1 MKIRCGNCGTVYNI
15 KDSLLAEKPRKVR
28 CSKCNHTFIVKPPPP
43 PPAAKTP
50 SATPDQQI
58 KPAQTPTPSVSKASP
73 TPSKLSAERQKP
85 SPRMQDTDEFMAI
98 PKAKGAP
105 PGKADPKMYVQT
117 HKMSPY
123 SPKVTPVKTPHKKA
137 DSHPSKEDS
146 SSSIKEK
153 EAVIKDSEAFEA
165 PEAPTPQQ
173 KEPTETKPL
182 ESASKPAKEPEETSP
197 FIHDFSTP
205 SESPALDKVS
215 SDSLFTDGKI
225 FADVGETAAES
236 PQIAADKGSVEP
248 PFSDSKVFADTTS
261 RPAYKPE
268 SETAPPQ
275 GAAEIEAPKPPFTER
290 KPAPDTLIPPEQ
302 QAKTPAQE
310 QKFKVKV
317 EGEEYEDLDLM
328 TVKKWIREGRLEPM
342 DEVLSESGEWVI
354 AADIPALMKYFRLKE
369 SIEASKPREG
379 VTKDRSALEYCTTH
393 PHEPARWKCSSCGRK
408 FCSQCV
414 KYETFGHI
422 RVPVCDRCNDRC
434 IEIKPPKMIKP
445 FWAQIP
451 QMLAYPFVRG
461 GAWMTIIGFIVSF
474 IPYIGLIIYPYSLY
488 ILKASA
494 QGKKEM
500 PDWPDFTDIWEDI
513 LAPTFRLILGSII
526 VFVPLGIY
534 LYMKFAFMFDL
545 NDISSFFKIIFDP
558 INIVFIIFAWIYLP
572 MVTIIVAV
580 FNRLMP
586 ALNPVTVFRLI
597 GAIKKEYFIALFLA
611 LAFGIVSGII
621 GGMMG
626 VFPVIGKY
634 LGKGINWYFL
644 IVEMHML
651 GLMVYQVEEKLGWD

>member
-1 MKIRCGNCGTVYNI
+1 MKIRCGKCGTVYNI
-15 KDSLLAEKPRKVR
+15 KESLLAEKPRKVR
-28 CSKCNHTFIVKPPPP
+28 CSKCNHIFIVKPPIPSP
-43 PPAAKTP
+43 TAKTP
-50 SATPDQQI
+50 SATPDQHV
-58 KPAQTPTPSVSKASP
+58 KPAQAPTPSISKP
-73 TPSKLSAERQKP
+73 PPK
-85 SPRMQDTDEFMAI
+85 MQDSDQFKTT
-98 PKAKGAP
+98 PKAKDAP
-105 PGKADPKMYVQT
+105 TAEADPKMYVQT

-123 SPKVTPVKTPHKKA
+123 SPKVTPVKTPHKTA
-137 DSHPSKEDS
+137 DTHPSKENS
-146 SSSIKEK
+146 SSTIKEK
-153 EAVIKDSEAFEA
+153 ETPDDVKDSEAFEA
-165 PEAPTPQQ
+165 PKSPTPQQ

-182 ESASKPAKEPEETSP
+182 ESASKPAEEPEETSP
-197 FIHDFSTP
+197 FIHDFSAP
-205 SESPALDKVS
+205 AESPSLDKVS
-215 SDSLFTDGKI
+215 SDSLFADGKI
-225 FADVGETAAES
+225 FADAGEKAVES
-236 PQIAADKGSVEP
+236 QQIAAEKESVQP
-248 PFSDSKVFADTTS
+248 PFSDGKIFADTTS

-268 SETAPPQ
+268 SETTPSQ
-275 GAAEIEAPKPPFTER
+275 GAVEKEASKPPFADS

-302 QAKTPAQE
+302 QAKAPAQE
-310 QKFKVKV
+310 QRFKVKV
-317 EGEEYEDLDLM
+317 EGEEYEDLDLI

-434 IEIKPPKMIKP
+434 IEIKPPKMLKP

-451 QMLAYPFVRG
+451 QMLAYPFVKG
-461 GAWMTIIGFIVSF
+461 GAWMTIIGFIVSCL
-474 IPYIGLIIYPYSLY
+474 PYIGLIIYPYSLY

-494 QGKKEM
+494 QGKRQM

-513 LAPTFRLILGSII
+513 LAPTFRLMLGSII

-558 INIVFIIFAWIYLP
+558 INLVFIIFAWIYLP

-611 LAFGIVSGII
+611 LAFGIVGGII
-621 GGMMG
+621 GGMIG

-634 LGKGINWYFL
+634 LSKGINWYFL

>member
-1 MKIRCGNCGTVYNI
+1 MKVKCSKCGTIYNL
-15 KDSLLAEKPRKVR
+15 KDSLVTDKPRKVR
-28 CSKCNHTFIVKPPPP
+28 CAKCNSVFIIRRPASPPIVKSPSRLKEEASASGTAPGLKQPPKPV
-43 PPAAKTP
+43 AAKP
-50 SATPDQQI
+50 SATPSPLPSEPQKITPRKQDI
-58 KPAQTPTPSVSKASP
+58 K
-73 TPSKLSAERQKP
+73 
-85 SPRMQDTDEFMAI
+85 
-98 PKAKGAP
+98 
-105 PGKADPKMYVQT
+105 PGKAPSRTESPQTPRIDLNAYVKT
-117 HKMSPY
+117 KEMPPY
-123 SPKVTPVKTPHKKA
+123 SRNKKA
-137 DSHPSKEDS
+137 AEVPRKT
-146 SSSIKEK
+146 
-153 EAVIKDSEAFEA
+153 A
-165 PEAPTPQQ
+165 
-173 KEPTETKPL
+173 ETKPP
-182 ESASKPAKEPEETSP
+182 EADVDISEEPEERPPAKERPEPSSAKTPQRSEASGSELSSTEEDSATEHEETSP
-197 FIHDFSTP
+197 FIHGYDSP
-205 SESPALDKVS
+205 EESSALDKVS

-225 FADVGETAAES
+225 FADAEEKTPKLS
-236 PQIAADKGSVEP
+236 HSASEKKSSKPL
-248 PFSDSKVFADTTS
+248 FSDDNLFIDTIS

-268 SETAPPQ
+268 KE
-275 GAAEIEAPKPPFTER
+275 AAAQIPSDIKSPKPPSSDAMVPSSQQV
-290 KPAPDTLIPPEQ
+290 KAPSR
-302 QAKTPAQE
+302 E

-328 TVKKWIREGRLEPM
+328 TIKKWIREGRLEPM

-369 SIEASKPREG
+369 SIEAFKPRED
-379 VTKDRSALEYCTTH
+379 VIKDRSALEYCTTH
-393 PHEPARWKCSSCGRK
+393 PQEPARWKCSGCGRK

-422 RVPVCDRCNDRC
+422 RVPVCDRCKDRC
-434 IEIKPPKMIKP
+434 VEIKAPKMLKP
-445 FWAQIP
+445 FWAQVP

-474 IPYIGLIIYPYSLY
+474 LPYIGLIIYPYSLY

-494 QGKKEM
+494 QGKKQM

-534 LYMKFAFMFDL
+534 LYMKFAFIFAL
-545 NDISSFFKIIFDP
+545 KDISSLIIDP
-558 INIVFIIFAWIYLP
+558 INLVFIIFAWVYLP

-580 FNRLMP
+580 FNRLIP
-586 ALNPVTVFRLI
+586 ALNPITVFRLI

-621 GGMMG
+621 GALLGRI
-626 VFPVIGKY
+626 FPLIGQY